1 MKIHEELKILINEY
15 IETATQMDK
24 DIREGKEYLSIR
36 NATFT
41 NGATPVSSFQSIPQR
56 CLSELENNIG
66 TTGGYAG
73 GVIYLPDYQ
82 PTGNYFMTE
91 SNLTN
96 PKTHPLADIDS
107 AAEDYAIN
115 NNYSSYAIG
124 EKDTVTDETYYTYS
138 KTGRWPWDRVKKTP
152 HTNVIDNYSYYFG
165 EVTDTFQPDSGC
177 TGSLNPYGCK
187 GSAQIWS
194 ATNNPNCNLYP
205 AGNGQP
211 SWTLNTGLRT
221 VAFIPTIPYYEK
233 KLTDISDKIQR
244 LIDTEDKEV
253 ASQYAK
259 LMSEMNNSTNY
270 TTFFEKVAF
279 QKKQL
284 EIFGRKYNLIN
295 EQYNISYDK
304 LQSENLVFRLW
315 FLLLLFVL
323 SIIFYLFPNPVKSF
337 SYVCVFFI
345 FVILSSILKMLKP
358 VLFMILLM
366 ILFMVIVLGL
376 FYKEKYTISIGI
388 LVVGSFIFALI
399 YRL

>member
-15 IETATQMDK
+15 IETASQMDK
-24 DIREGKEYLSIR
+24 DIREGKEYLSIQ

-56 CLSELENNIG
+56 CLSALEKNTG

-73 GVIYLPDYQ
+73 GMIYLPDYQ

-91 SNLTN
+91 SDLTN
-96 PKTHPLADIDS
+96 PKTQSLAGIEN

-124 EKDTVTDETYYTYS
+124 EKDTVTDKTYYTYS
-138 KTGRWPWDRVKKTP
+138 KGMWPWETKKTP
-152 HTNVIDNYSYYFG
+152 HTEVTDNYSYYFG
-165 EVTDTFQPDSGC
+165 EVTDTFQPDTGC

-205 AGNGQP
+205 AGKGQTP
-211 SWTLNTGLRT
+211 SWKFNTGLKT
-221 VAFIPTIPYYEK
+221 VAYIPVIPYYEE
-233 KLTDISDKIQR
+233 KLTDISDKIQS
-244 LIDTEDKEV
+244 LIDNEDKEI
-253 ASQYAK
+253 ASQYAN

-270 TTFFEKVAF
+270 TTFFEKVSF

-284 EIFGRKYNLIN
+284 EIFGKKYNLIN

-315 FLLLLFVL
+315 FLVLLFVL

-345 FVILSSILKMLKP
+345 FVIIISILKMLKP

-388 LVVGSFIFALI
+388 LVIGSFIFALI